1 MTKNNTTTSLIDM
14 TNTEIEEFI
23 AKHLPVK
30 VPEKKKYGEVFTPS
44 ALINKILDFFPR
56 SVWSNPDL
64 KWLDPSCGTGNFMI
78 LVYQRLML
86 GLDKKIAS
94 EKLRSKHIIKN
105 MLYMVELN
113 PKNVATC
120 KKIFGLNANIMCS
133 DFLDDK
139 HFFIDCNTFDCIIGN
154 PPFQDDVNV
163 KGAGGKSKLYERIFL
178 KAYGLLQ
185 KNGFLSFV
193 VPDNMLSGN
202 GNVAYNTLIKN
213 DVQFVS
219 FNSEIQSFFPGIQ
232 QYICY
237 FFMEKKDPKNTV
249 IEDID
254 GHKFTTQLVDRP
266 VNPVRNWTPYVEKLL
281 NKYITNVKNDV
292 VYNRGKS
299 LSLYNGT
306 KYTVIYTSSK
316 KLRTNKIELAPGL
329 GIKKAVIF
337 GISPS
342 LDFEM
347 DYTGKYGVGPNT
359 FYIPFQ
365 TRTQGRNLEAFLKSD
380 YYKTLALACKTSR
393 QFLKIGFVEHLNLDK
408 IFGSSVK
415 SNTSNNKTKSKSK
428 TKGKQ
433 TNNKTRR
440 KKDNVDSI

>member
-1 MTKNNTTTSLIDM
+1 MTKNTSTSLIDM
-14 TNTEIEEFI
+14 TSSEIEEFI

-30 VPEKKKYGEVFTPS
+30 ILEKKKYGEVFTPS
-44 ALINKILDFFPR
+44 ALINKILDFFPK

-86 GLDKKIAS
+86 GLDKKFDS
-94 EKLRSKHIIKN
+94 EKTRSKHIIQN

-113 PKNVATC
+113 PKNVQTC
-120 KKIFGLNANIMCS
+120 KQIFGPDANIVCS
-133 DFLDDK
+133 DFLADK
-139 HFFIDCNTFDCIIGN
+139 QFFPECNTFDCIIGN
-154 PPFQDDVNV
+154 PPFQDDINV

-178 KAYGLLQ
+178 KAYGLL
-185 KNGFLSFV
+185 KKDSYLSFV

-237 FFMEKKDPKNTV
+237 FFMEKKDPGKGTV
-249 IEDID
+249 IEDAD
-254 GHKFTTQLVDRP
+254 GHKFTTQLLDRP

-281 NKYITNVKNDV
+281 NKYVTNVKNDV
-292 VYNRGKS
+292 KYNRGKS

-306 KYTVIYTSSK
+306 KYSVIYTSSK

-329 GIKKAVIF
+329 NIKKAVIF
-337 GISPS
+337 GISPN

-365 TRTQGRNLEAFLKSD
+365 TRSQGRNLEAFLKSE

-393 QFLKIGFVEHLNLDK
+393 QFLKIGFVEHLNLSK

-415 SNTSNNKTKSKSK
+415 SNTSNKSKSKSK
-428 TKGKQ
+428 TKGRV

-440 KKDNVDSI
+440 KKDNVDNI